1 MSRHASSTP
10 SPEGALRLGR
20 LNCHGSAYE
29 IAFGS
34 PKLIASGPAKV
45 IAAGSAKLI
54 ADYWTDVSVAADA
67 AAMTAKRTDMHRL
80 RELVRLHRLDTGA
93 REMARLLGL
102 SPNTELLSRSAGAG
116 GLLLVRA

>member
-1 MSRHASSTP
+1 VHPLVPTV
-10 SPEGALRLGR
+10 LLGVTG
-20 LNCHGSAYE
+20 LDACHGSAYE

-34 PKLIASGPAKV
+34 PELIAFGSAKV

-80 RELVRLHRLDTGA
+80 GSGSWCGCTDST
-93 REMARLLGL
+93 
-102 SPNTELLSRSAGAG
+102 
-116 GLLLVRA
+116 RAPGKWRVCSD